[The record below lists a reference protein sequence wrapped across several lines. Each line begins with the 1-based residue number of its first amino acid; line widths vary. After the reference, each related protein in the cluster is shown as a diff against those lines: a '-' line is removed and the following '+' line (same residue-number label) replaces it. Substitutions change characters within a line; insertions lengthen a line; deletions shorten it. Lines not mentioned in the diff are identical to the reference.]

1 MSTNATDRV
10 VSELKATHDGE
21 LQWLL
26 GDGHPVPPMN
36 AHAVNNGT
44 AALEDR
50 DVKLAD
56 AYTNREKALTFLTDA
71 FVELKKCRTLLRWS
85 YPFALFRFEGEF
97 RQAAAGRGMMVAAT
111 SEDEAEY
118 KHVFFA
124 VQGALERCTEALS
137 DLIAHKRLRGSKDD
151 IVEATL
157 LAKTE
162 RIALEGIVVGN
173 SQTFGSKS
181 LEFSRSASRSVDERE
196 FNVKPSSPMRS
207 LQQQQSQRMRQQ
219 ASSSRQ
225 ESINSESAAV
235 NATSKVSS
243 YMQAMEFDM
252 ADQQQRQKVSVFLDV
267 FFPHF
272 FLIFFVY
279 CRFLSCSRQS
289 QVPLLRLPLPLLLAS
304 LLLLPRLRM

>member
-26 GDGHPVPPMN
+26 GDGHPVPPLN

-50 DVKLAD
+50 EVKLAD

-97 RQAAAGRGMMVAAT
+97 RQATAGRGMMVAAT

-157 LAKTE
+157 FAKTE

-196 FNVKPSSPMRS
+196 FVKPSSPMRS
-207 LQQQQSQRMRQQ
+207 LQQQQSQRLQQ
-219 ASSSRQ
+219 ASS
-225 ESINSESAAV
+225 SESAAV
-235 NATSKVSS
+235 NATTSKVSS

-252 ADQQQRQKVSVFLDV
+252 ADQQQRQKVRVLFNELFT
-267 FFPHF
+267 FFPSF
-272 FLIFFVY
+272 FLSF
-279 CRFLSCSRQS
+279 R
-289 QVPLLRLPLPLLLAS
+289 
-304 LLLLPRLRM
+304 